1 LRISKGIEKLSFF
14 FLILMLMCHFVCCI
28 WIFTA
33 KTFKSE
39 ENIGWIE
46 SGGFEELSMGQL
58 YITSFYFSVTTITT
72 VGFGDISGTSTPER
86 WICFFLHLVGV
97 LSYSFAAGSLTN
109 IIFNYD

>member
-1 LRISKGIEKLSFF
+1 
-14 FLILMLMCHFVCCI
+14 MCHFVCCI

-86 WICFFLHLVGV
+86 WICLILHLVGV

-109 IIFNYD
+109 II